1 MKKVIALAV
10 LMAFGFTAGFTG
22 SVFAQKR
29 KHTPKL
35 IWRGM
40 LNNVSDVQAIISAL
54 PVFDMKRIAAVADGF
69 VKRQNY
75 VANLPRLKGTKG
87 GAAYMKLGAA
97 MAEVGAAAR
106 AGDENMVAD
115 KLSGVLKGCNGCHY
129 FVRDKSRREKK

>member
-1 MKKVIALAV
+1 MKKVIVLAV

-22 SVFAQKR
+22 SVFAQR
-29 KHTPKL
+29 KHTPKA

-40 LNNVSDVQAIISAL
+40 LNNVNDVQAIIGAL
-54 PVFDMKRIAAVADGF
+54 PVFDMKRIAAIADGF
-69 VKRQNY
+69 TKRQNF
-75 VANLPRLKGTKG
+75 VGNLPTLKGTKYG
-87 GAAYMKLGAA
+87 LATLKLGAA